1 MDLAYDHI
9 HQEEFDK
16 EKKQKSEAAK
26 NDPNHPQQSLNEEF
40 QEAYKAFSS
49 SPWGMKIGGFLGNA
63 VKQVKQ
69 IQALSGCIMS
79 QANLYL

>member
-9 HQEEFDK
+9 HQEEFNK
-16 EKKQKSEAAK
+16 K
-26 NDPNHPQQSLNEEF
+26 NDKTAEGSKDGQPQQSLNEEF

-63 VKQVKQ
+63 VKQVCRT
-69 IQALSGCIMS
+69 IGPLSL
-79 QANLYL
+79 QHP